1 LDLGE
6 DFARGLV
13 VKIALVHD
21 WLVSMRGGE
30 RCFEVLCELFPDAD
44 VFTLVHRKGQVSPVI
59 EKHPIRTSFIQRL
72 PLSLTHY
79 QHYLPFFPLAIRS
92 FAFDDYDLIISSSHC
107 VAKGVRVPDH
117 ACHVAYIHTP
127 MRYIWDQFDA
137 YFTDGRA
144 GWIPRSVMSLLRG
157 PLQRWDVSSNNSVH
171 QFVANSQ
178 HVARRIRSYWGRE
191 ATVLYPPVDW
201 QSFAASHQD
210 EGYYLLVTALV
221 PYKRVDLAI
230 EAANRMKF
238 PLKIIGAG
246 QDEQRLRRLA
256 GPCVELLGWQT
267 DSVIRQHYACCK
279 ALLFPGEEDFGIVP
293 LEAMACGKPVIA
305 YARGGA
311 LETVV
316 SLVPPEQ
323 SGRMERAADMP
334 PRVSDKQYPTG
345 VLFDQQKPESLVD
358 AIDFFE
364 RHRNRFAPER
374 IRAHVEPFDRKYFKE
389 GMRQLIETSQEDFRL
404 THPC

>member
-1 LDLGE
+1 MKP
-6 DFARGLV
+6 RV
-13 VKIALVHD
+13 ALVHD

-44 VFTLVHRKGQVSPVI
+44 VYTLVHRKGHVSPVI
-59 EKHPIRTSFIQRL
+59 EKHSIRTSFIQRL
-72 PLSLTHY
+72 PLSFTHY
-79 QHYLPFFPLAIRS
+79 QYYLALFPLAIRS
-92 FAFDDYDLIISSSHC
+92 FAFHDYDLVISSSHC
-107 VAKGVRVPDH
+107 VAKGLRIPDNV
-117 ACHVAYIHTP
+117 CHLAYIYTP

-137 YFTDGRA
+137 YFADGRA
-144 GWIPRSVMSLLRG
+144 GWLTRTVMGLLRR
-157 PLQRWDVSSNNSVH
+157 PLQRWDVSSNDGVYR
-171 QFVANSQ
+171 FVAISE

-201 QSFAASHQD
+201 QLFAASDQD
-210 EGYYLLVTALV
+210 EGFYLLVSALV

-230 EAANRMKF
+230 QAANRMKF

-246 QDEQRLRRLA
+246 QDENRLRKLA
-256 GPCVELLGWQT
+256 GSSVELLGWQP
-267 DSVIRQHYACCK
+267 DSEIRQHYARCK

-316 SLVPPEQ
+316 SLVPRDLLVRKENPI
-323 SGRMERAADMP
+323 GML
-334 PRVSDKQYPTG
+334 PRVSDDQYPTG
-345 VLFDQQKPESLVD
+345 VFFNEQTLESLVG
-358 AIDFFE
+358 AVE
-364 RHRNRFAPER
+364 TLECHQSRFDPEK

-389 GMRQLIETSQEDFRL
+389 RMRQLIETSWEDFRRTRL
-404 THPC
+404 C

>member
-1 LDLGE
+1 MK
-6 DFARGLV
+6 V
-13 VKIALVHD
+13 ALVHD

-44 VFTLVHRKGQVSPVI
+44 VFTLVHRKGHVSPVI

-79 QHYLPFFPLAIRS
+79 QHYLPFFPLAIES
-92 FAFDDYDLIISSSHC
+92 FAFHNYDLVISSSHC
-107 VAKGVRVPDH
+107 VAKGVRVPDNV
-117 ACHVAYIHTP
+117 CHVAYIHTP

-137 YFTDGRA
+137 YFAYGRA
-144 GWIPRSVMSLLRG
+144 GRLKRTVMGLLRR
-157 PLQRWDVSSNNSVH
+157 PLQRWDVSSNDCVH
-171 QFVANSQ
+171 RFVANSE

-191 ATVLYPPVDW
+191 AAVLYPPVDW
-201 QSFAASHQD
+201 QSFAASNQD
-210 EGYYLLVTALV
+210 EGFYLLVTALV

-230 EAANRMKF
+230 QAANRLKF

-246 QDEQRLRRLA
+246 QDETRLRRLA
-256 GPCVELLGWQT
+256 GPSVELLGWQP
-267 DSVIRQHYACCK
+267 DSEIRQHYARCK

-316 SLVPPEQ
+316 SLVPRDPSARKE
-323 SGRMERAADMP
+323 SAVGTP
-334 PRVSDKQYPTG
+334 PRASDEQYPTG
-345 VLFDQQKPESLVD
+345 VFFDEQKPESLID
-358 AIDFFE
+358 AVEMFE
-364 RHRNRFAPER
+364 RHRIRFDPER

-389 GMRQLIETSQEDFRL
+389 RMRQVIEMSWENFRL
-404 THPC
+404 TRLC

>member
-1 LDLGE
+1 MK
-6 DFARGLV
+6 V
-13 VKIALVHD
+13 ALVHD

-59 EKHPIRTSFIQRL
+59 EKHSIRTSFIQRL
-72 PLSLTHY
+72 PLSSTHY
-79 QHYLPFFPLAIRS
+79 QHYLPFFPLAIGS
-92 FAFDDYDLIISSSHC
+92 FAFHDYDLVISSSHC
-107 VAKGVRVPDH
+107 VAKGLRMPDNV
-117 ACHVAYIHTP
+117 CYVAYIHTP

-137 YFTDGRA
+137 YFGNGRA
-144 GWIPRSVMSLLRG
+144 GWFTRTAMRLLRR
-157 PLQRWDVSSNNSVH
+157 PLQRWDVSSNDGVYR
-171 QFVANSQ
+171 FVANSE

-201 QSFAASHQD
+201 QSFAASNKD
-210 EGYYLLVTALV
+210 EGFYLLVTSLV

-246 QDEQRLRRLA
+246 QDENRLRRLA
-256 GPCVELLGWQT
+256 GPSVELLGWQS
-267 DSVIRQHYACCK
+267 DSEIRQHYARCK

-316 SLVPPEQ
+316 SLVPREPTV
-323 SGRMERAADMP
+323 RKERAVGMP
-334 PRVSDKQYPTG
+334 FRACDEQYPTG
-345 VLFDQQKPESLVD
+345 VFFDEQKPESLINAVEM
-358 AIDFFE
+358 FE
-364 RHRNRFAPER
+364 RHRNRFDSER

-389 GMRQLIETSQEDFRL
+389 RLRQLIESSWEDFRRTRL
-404 THPC
+404 C

>member
-1 LDLGE
+1 MK
-6 DFARGLV
+6 V
-13 VKIALVHD
+13 ALVHD

-44 VFTLVHRKGQVSPVI
+44 VFTLVHREGHISPII
-59 EKHPIRTSFIQRL
+59 EKHSIRTSFIQRL

-79 QHYLPFFPLAIRS
+79 QHYLPLFPFAIRS
-92 FAFDDYDLIISSSHC
+92 FAFDDYDLVISSSHC
-107 VAKGVRVPDH
+107 VAKGLRVPDNV
-117 ACHVAYIHTP
+117 CHVAYVYTP

-137 YFTDGRA
+137 YFADGRA
-144 GWIPRSVMSLLRG
+144 GWLKRTGMALLRR
-157 PLQRWDVSSNNSVH
+157 PLQRWDVSSNDGVH
-171 QFVANSQ
+171 QFVAISE

-191 ATVLYPPVDW
+191 STILYPPVDW
-201 QSFAASHQD
+201 QSFTVSDQD
-210 EGYYLLVTALV
+210 EGFYLLVTALV

-230 EAANRMKF
+230 QAANRMKL

-246 QDEQRLRRLA
+246 QDEKRLRRLA
-256 GPCVELLGWQT
+256 GPSVEMLGWQP
-267 DSVIRQHYACCK
+267 DSEIRRHYTRCK

-316 SLVPPEQ
+316 PLVPREPFARKEQ
-323 SGRMERAADMP
+323 VVGMSPRANDE
-334 PRVSDKQYPTG
+334 QYPTG
-345 VLFDQQKPESLVD
+345 VFFDERNPQSLVK
-358 AIDFFE
+358 AIELFE
-364 RHRNRFAPER
+364 RHRNRFDPER

-389 GMRQLIETSQEDFRL
+389 RMRQLIETSWEDFSRTRL
-404 THPC
+404 C

>member
-1 LDLGE
+1 
-6 DFARGLV
+6 
-13 VKIALVHD
+13 
-21 WLVSMRGGE
+21 MRGGE

-44 VFTLVHRKGQVSPVI
+44 VFTLVHRDGHVSPVI

-79 QHYLPFFPLAIRS
+79 QHYLPFFPYAIRS
-92 FAFDDYDLIISSSHC
+92 FSFHDYDLVISSSHC
-107 VAKGVRVPDH
+107 VAKGLRVPDKV
-117 ACHVAYIHTP
+117 CHVSYVYTP

-137 YFTDGRA
+137 YFSDGRA
-144 GWIPRSVMSLLRG
+144 GWMTRTVMGWLRR
-157 PLQRWDVSSNNSVH
+157 PLQRWDVSSNDGVH
-171 QFVANSQ
+171 QFIAISE
-178 HVARRIRSYWGRE
+178 HVARRIWSYWGRE

-201 QSFAASHQD
+201 QSFTTSDRD
-210 EGYYLLVTALV
+210 EAFYLLVSALV

-230 EAANRMKF
+230 QASNRMKF

-246 QDEQRLRRLA
+246 QDEARLRRLA
-256 GPCVELLGWQT
+256 GPSVELLGWQS
-267 DSVIRQHYACCK
+267 DSEIRQHYNRCK

-316 SLVPPEQ
+316 SLVPRQ
-323 SGRMERAADMP
+323 LSALKERVVSMP
-334 PRVSDKQYPTG
+334 PRASDEQYPTG
-345 VLFDQQKPESLVD
+345 VFFDEQKPESVID
-358 AIDFFE
+358 AVEIFE
-364 RHRNRFAPER
+364 RHRNRFDPER

-389 GMRQLIETSQEDFRL
+389 RMRQLIETNWKEFCRTRL
-404 THPC
+404 C

>member
-1 LDLGE
+1 MKP
-6 DFARGLV
+6 R
-13 VKIALVHD
+13 IALVHD

-44 VFTLVHRKGQVSPVI
+44 VFTLVHREGHVSPVI
-59 EKHPIRTSFIQRL
+59 EKHTIRTSFIQDF
-72 PLSLTHY
+72 PLSNTHY
-79 QHYLPFFPLAIRS
+79 QHYLPFFPRAIRS
-92 FAFDDYDLIISSSHC
+92 FAFHDYDLIISSSHC
-107 VAKGVRVPDH
+107 VAKGLRVPDR
-117 ACHVAYIHTP
+117 ACHIAYIYTP

-137 YFTDGRA
+137 YFSEGRA
-144 GWIPRSVMSLLRG
+144 GRLTRTAMGLLRR
-157 PLQRWDVSSNNSVH
+157 PLQQWDVSSNDGVYR
-171 QFVANSQ
+171 FVAISE
-178 HVARRIRSYWGRE
+178 HVVRRIRSYWGRE

-201 QSFAASHQD
+201 QSFTASSQD
-210 EGYYLLVTALV
+210 EGFYLLVSALV

-246 QDEQRLRRLA
+246 QDEKRLSRLA
-256 GPCVELLGWQT
+256 GPGVELLGWRS
-267 DSVIRQHYACCK
+267 DSEIRQHYGHCK

-316 SLVPPEQ
+316 SLVPRQ
-323 SGRMERAADMP
+323 LSALKERVVSMP
-334 PRVSDKQYPTG
+334 PRASDEQYPTG
-345 VLFDQQKPESLVD
+345 VFFDEQKPESVID
-358 AIDFFE
+358 AVEIFE
-364 RHRNRFAPER
+364 RHRNRFDPER

-389 GMRQLIETSQEDFRL
+389 RMRQLIETNWKEFCRTRL
-404 THPC
+404 C